1 MWILIS
7 PHHHVLVSPS
17 DPSRYLCIMSDEEM
31 ETEQQ
36 QAAVIGRLH
45 ELRKQRGFVKRSVT
59 GLIKNLNRL
68 EDDPDAP
75 GIKEEARRLQGR
87 LDNLD
92 KDFRSA
98 HCRVA
103 SLFNEDSEGMEKE
116 HSHYWPDLYEFS
128 MKVI

>member
-17 DPSRYLCIMSDEEM
+17 DSSRYLCIMSDEEM

-59 GLIKNLNRL
+59 GLAHQESEQTR
-68 EDDPDAP
+68 
-75 GIKEEARRLQGR
+75 GRSRCARNQGR
-87 LDNLD
+87 
-92 KDFRSA
+92 
-98 HCRVA
+98 
-103 SLFNEDSEGMEKE
+103 SEKTTRETGQ
-116 HSHYWPDLYEFS
+116 PG
-128 MKVI
+128 

>member
-1 MWILIS
+1 MFYVQSNTCSEWFRAWILIS
-7 PHHHVLVSPS
+7 THHHVLVSLSESPS
-17 DPSRYLCIMSDEEM
+17 DSSRYLCIMSDEEM

-36 QAAVIGRLH
+36 QAAFIGKLH
-45 ELRKQRGFVKRSVT
+45 ELRKQRGFLKRSVT

-87 LDNLD
+87 LENLD
-92 KDFRSA
+92 KDFSSA

-103 SLFNEDSEGMEKE
+103 SLFNEDSEG
-116 HSHYWPDLYEFS
+116 
-128 MKVI
+128 I